1 MNTHGIGLGLKICKQ
16 IVEKYKGKIWVES
29 VLGQGSTFH
38 FTFPFNIIDR
48 SVAYETKIK
57 R

>member
-1 MNTHGIGLGLKICKQ
+1 MNTHGIGLGLKICRQ
-16 IVEKYKGKIWVES
+16 IVENYKGKIWVES
-29 VLGQGSTFH
+29 ILGQGSTFH
-38 FTFPFNIIDR
+38 FTLPFNIDR